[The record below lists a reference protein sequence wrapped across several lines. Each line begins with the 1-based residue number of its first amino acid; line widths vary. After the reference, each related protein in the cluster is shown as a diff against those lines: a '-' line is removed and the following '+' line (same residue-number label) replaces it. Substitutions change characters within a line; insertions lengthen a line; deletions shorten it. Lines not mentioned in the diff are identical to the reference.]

1 MVPLSK
7 FLKKNGESELVLFL
21 DVVQLQQD
29 VDVAIEARL
38 QAQES
43 VLDQLLVV
51 EVNQVLVRLVEE
63 EPKLLEGLV
72 DQASLNLQNI
82 LRLRA

>member
-43 VLDQLLVV
+43 ILDELLVV